1 VTRYLLDTN
10 IISDAIKPG
19 PSEALGQWLVA
30 QADDDLH
37 TSSWTLAEVRRGIL
51 LMPAGRRRSLLED
64 WYDGEAGPLRL
75 FAGRILPF
83 DEAAAEIWATLISEG
98 KRQGRSRSLPD
109 MIIAATALAND
120 CTLVTNNERDFEG
133 VVPVLN
139 PMR

>member
-1 VTRYLLDTN
+1 MTRYLLDTN
-10 IISDAIKPG
+10 IISDAIKPQ
-19 PSEALGQWLVA
+19 PSEALGQWLAMQVDA
-30 QADDDLH
+30 DLH

-83 DEAAAEIWATLISEG
+83 DEAAAEIWAILISEG

>member
-1 VTRYLLDTN
+1 
-10 IISDAIKPG
+10 
-19 PSEALGQWLVA
+19 
-30 QADDDLH
+30 
-37 TSSWTLAEVRRGIL
+37 
-51 LMPAGRRRSLLED
+51 MPAGRRRSLLED

-83 DEAAAEIWATLISEG
+83 DEAAAEIWAILISEG